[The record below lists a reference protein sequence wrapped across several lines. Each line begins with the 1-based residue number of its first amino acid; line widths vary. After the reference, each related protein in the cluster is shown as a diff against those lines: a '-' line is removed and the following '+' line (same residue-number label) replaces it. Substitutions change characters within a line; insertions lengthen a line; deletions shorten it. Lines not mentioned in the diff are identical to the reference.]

1 MKNLQILSLLLIGI
15 LLSCSNDDDNVQPP
29 EDDDPVTATY
39 KVTYQGTWSASSH
52 PTDYPSNS
60 HFSGVIGMAH
70 NTDTTLFKENT
81 LATNGIKVMA
91 ETGSKAPLTT
101 EILDIISSGEADLL
115 ISEGGLSSGTSKI
128 EFEIT
133 VNSDH
138 SYVSLVS
145 MIAPSPDWFVAV
157 ENLNL
162 YENDEWIDDV
172 TIDPTHYD
180 SGTDDGETFTSPNAP
195 TTPAVNIFKIT
206 KAPLGNGT
214 EITPAVATFR
224 FQKI

>member
-1 MKNLQILSLLLIGI
+1 MKNLHTISLLLIGI
-15 LLSCSNDDDNVQPP
+15 LFSCSSSDDTMLPP
-29 EDDDPVTATY
+29 AGDDPITATY
-39 KVTYQGTWSASSH
+39 KVTYQGTWTASSH

-70 NTDTTLFKENT
+70 NADTSLFKENT
-81 LATNGIKVMA
+81 LATEGIKVMA
-91 ETGSKAPLTT
+91 ETGGKSPLTT
-101 EILDIISSGEADLL
+101 EILDVISSGSANLL

-133 VNSDH
+133 VSSDH

-157 ENLNL
+157 ESLNL
-162 YENDEWIDDV
+162 YANNEWIDDI
-172 TIDPTHYD
+172 TINPTHYD
-180 SGTDDGETFTSPNAP
+180 SGTDDGTTFASPNAP
-195 TTPAVNIFKIT
+195 SNPRVNIFKIT
-206 KAPLGNGT
+206 SAPLGNGT
-214 EITPAVATFR
+214 EVTPAVATFR

>member
-1 MKNLQILSLLLIGI
+1 MKNLRILSLLLIGI
-15 LLSCSNDDDNVQPP
+15 LFSCSDDDDNVQPP
-29 EDDDPVTATY
+29 GGNDPTTATY
-39 KVTYQGTWSASSH
+39 KITYQGTWSSSSH

-70 NTDTTLFKENT
+70 TADTTLFKENT

-91 ETGSKAPLTT
+91 ETGGKSPLTT
-101 EILDIISSGEADLL
+101 EINDIISTGKADFL
-115 ISEGGLSSGTSKI
+115 ISEGGLSSGTGKI

-133 VNSDH
+133 VSSDH

-162 YENDEWIDDV
+162 YANNEWVDDV
-172 TIDPTHYD
+172 TITPIHYD

-195 TTPAVNIFKIT
+195 SDPVVNIFEIT
-206 KAPLGNGT
+206 SAPLGNGT
-214 EITPAVATFR
+214 EVTPAVATFR